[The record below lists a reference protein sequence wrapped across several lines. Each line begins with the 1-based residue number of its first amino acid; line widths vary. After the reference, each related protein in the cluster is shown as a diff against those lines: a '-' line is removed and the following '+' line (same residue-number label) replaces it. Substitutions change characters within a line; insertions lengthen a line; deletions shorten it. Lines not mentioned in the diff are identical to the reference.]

1 MRLLRG
7 PLFPVADT
15 GRLQTLRMC
24 EVRVAVGSFGVPMEE
39 SPSSVEQ
46 GAG

>member
-1 MRLLRG
+1 
-7 PLFPVADT
+7 
-15 GRLQTLRMC
+15 
-24 EVRVAVGSFGVPMEE
+24 MEE